1 MVAIQLL
8 AWCGWYVF
16 HQWQQFGLEY
26 RAAVLLEQR
35 YQAHVRA
42 AHFGDTPEDW
52 GNTPRLRP
60 DYFPEY
66 GVLYS
71 PITCV
76 FLRDCNID
84 AHVWKLLSDLRFLE
98 FVVIQDCRTR
108 VPGGLDFR
116 RFSRLEYLYISNTP
130 MTLPEIRRLAQAP
143 KLKDLCLYDCGA
155 TDEWL
160 IALARCSGLVSL
172 WISGDITDEG
182 VRHISALERLRS
194 LGLPK
199 TRISPAACKVIAT
212 LSHLE
217 TLDLKDTAI
226 DDEGIKFLRGL
237 TSLRELNVS
246 GTAISDRGVQ
256 YLPCFPK
263 LTAVYLDST
272 RITKASLPILGSM
285 GSLNPDW
292 VTMEGTL
299 IDEDE
304 ETRWRETQRRRR
316 QGNDKPQGE

>member
-1 MVAIQLL
+1 MLAMQLL
-8 AWCGWYVF
+8 ALSGYYLF
-16 HQWQQFGLEY
+16 HQWQLFGQEY

-35 YQAHVRA
+35 YQAHVLA
-42 AHFGDTPEDW
+42 ADFGDRPDDL

-60 DYFPEY
+60 DYFPKY
-66 GVLYS
+66 GLLYS
-71 PITCV
+71 PITWV
-76 FLRDCNID
+76 SLTDCNID
-84 AHVWKLLSDLRFLE
+84 AHVWKLISDLRFLE
-98 FVVIQDCRTR
+98 FVVIQDCRNR

-116 RFSRLEYLYISNTP
+116 RFSHLDYLYISNTP
-130 MTLPEIRRLAQAP
+130 LSLPEIRRLAQVP
-143 KLKDLCLYDCGA
+143 KLEDLCLYDCGA

-160 IALARCSGLVSL
+160 IPVATCSGLVSL

-182 VRHISALERLRS
+182 VRRIPALNRLRS

-199 TRISPAACKVIAT
+199 TRISSAACKVIAT

-217 TLDLKDTAI
+217 MLDLKDTAI

-263 LTAVYLDST
+263 LTAVYLDNT
-272 RITKASLPILGSM
+272 RITEASLPILGSI

-299 IDEDE
+299 IDEEE

-316 QGNDKPQGE
+316 QGNDKLQGE